1 MCVCVHVCG
10 MMGKSGSW
18 HLSSLLYRE
27 AVQGPTARGL
37 SEGSAQFPRS
47 RVNSDDDALMVVPGP
62 GPGPGLVSGG
72 RLGKRGGWV
81 CAARPRTVR
90 RNQP

>member
-1 MCVCVHVCG
+1 MCVCARVQWEHVCSVTG
-10 MMGKSGSW
+10 QSGSR

-27 AVQGPTARGL
+27 AVQGPAARGL

-47 RVNSDDDALMVVPGP
+47 RVPSDGDALMV

-72 RLGKRGGWV
+72 RLGKARTGLRGPG
-81 CAARPRTVR
+81 
-90 RNQP
+90 